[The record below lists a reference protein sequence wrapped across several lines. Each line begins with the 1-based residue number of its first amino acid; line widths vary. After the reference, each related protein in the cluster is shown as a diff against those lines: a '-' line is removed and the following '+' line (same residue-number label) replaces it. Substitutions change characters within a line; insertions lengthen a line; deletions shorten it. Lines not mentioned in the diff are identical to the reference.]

1 MLQVSSTQFVHQVAT
16 LMALLF
22 ATSRSQSCS
31 TIVHVQSLP
40 SGLARATQLSVD
52 EDVSVIIGQNWNVS
66 DVSVIIGQNWNVSD
80 AECVE
85 IQFSS
90 GLYRTTQRGVNVTS
104 NVVLS
109 SSDSDVTIA
118 CTGGFKD
125 DSSYLYRFSKGQGS
139 VKVLGISFVNCTG
152 SLKFENLTSL
162 KIINSTFRYAYTLRR
177 YMCKCTR

>member
-1 MLQVSSTQFVHQVAT
+1 M
-16 LMALLF
+16 
-22 ATSRSQSCS
+22 
-31 TIVHVQSLP
+31 
-40 SGLARATQLSVD
+40 ARATQLSVD

-66 DVSVIIGQNWNVSD
+66 DAQ
-80 AECVE
+80 CVE

-162 KIINSTFRYAYTLRR
+162 KIINSTFR
-177 YMCKCTR
+177 